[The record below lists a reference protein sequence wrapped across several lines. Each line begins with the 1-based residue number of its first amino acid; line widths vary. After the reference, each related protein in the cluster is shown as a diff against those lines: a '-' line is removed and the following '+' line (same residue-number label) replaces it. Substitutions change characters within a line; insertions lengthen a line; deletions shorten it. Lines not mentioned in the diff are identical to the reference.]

1 MLKVVVSQRCWFWGF
16 ESSCLGNVG
25 SLKTGNSILRV
36 FDCRI
41 MHMMQ
46 YLLPNPPPHK
56 KTILNQGYFAAVL
69 HRLCQPSERFA
80 RDSTV
85 ERGFVFLT
93 PFLRVPTVV
102 FRVQGFEGFGSF
114 RGLGFTW
121 GSTNL
126 PFYGF

>member
-46 YLLPNPPPHK
+46 YLLLTPPPQK
-56 KTILNQGYFAAVL
+56 NNPKPRIFCCSSSSLMPTLRAICPGLNGRKGL
-69 HRLCQPSERFA
+69 RFF
-80 RDSTV
+80 D
-85 ERGFVFLT
+85 
-93 PFLRVPTVV
+93 PF
-102 FRVQGFEGFGSF
+102 FKGSD
-114 RGLGFTW
+114 GGV
-121 GSTNL
+121 
-126 PFYGF
+126 